1 MINAR
6 EEFAELLITGFK
18 DYMFIFELER
28 QIPSNHQFTVG
39 QIANRVL
46 ELYLKEMLQK
56 YSKEELPSMV
66 NLHPKTLAK
75 KIRALEQNGYN
86 PSAT

>member
-1 MINAR
+1 MINER
-6 EEFAELLITGFK
+6 KEFADLLIIGFI

-28 QIPSNHQFTVG
+28 QIPSNHQFTIG

-56 YSKEELPSMV
+56 YSKEELPSKV
-66 NLHPKTLAK
+66 NLHPKTLDK
-75 KIRALEQNGYN
+75 KIRVLEQNGYN